1 MLKLSNLAL
10 IASGLLIVL
19 GLFLL
24 YRELSKGNSISN
36 TKIIDLVL
44 FLSTAISLHGI
55 LHMGAEINYNYNLL
69 DGKILNNLFR

>member
-1 MLKLSNLAL
+1 MLKPSNLAL

-24 YRELSKGNSISN
+24 YMEVNKGNTISS

-44 FLSTAISLHGI
+44 FLSTAISLHGL
-55 LHMGAEINYNYNLL
+55 LHMGAEIHYNYNPLK
-69 DGKILNNLFR
+69 GKFFY

>member
-1 MLKLSNLAL
+1 MLKPSNLAL

-24 YRELSKGNSISN
+24 YIEVNKGNTISS

-44 FLSTAISLHGI
+44 FLSTAISLHGL
-55 LHMGAEINYNYNLL
+55 LHMGAEIHYNYNPLK
-69 DGKILNNLFR
+69 GTFFY

>member
-24 YRELSKGNSISN
+24 YREISKGNSITN

-55 LHMGAEINYNYNLL
+55 LHMGAEIHYNYNLL
-69 DGKILNNLFR
+69 DGKIFY